1 MSVSIDQIKALRE
14 RTGISM
20 TACKN
25 ALEEANGNE
34 EMAIDLLRK
43 KGAAKAAERADRET
57 ANGVVAIVEKD
68 NKTAMIA
75 LGCETDFVAKNP
87 DFLKKADELATKL
100 LNEGEDANFDEDI
113 ANLGMAM
120 GEKVVITGKKVVT
133 GAKMGKYLHL
143 NNRIGVVVSTSAG
156 ASDDLVKDIAMHV
169 AAMNPKNLSPE
180 DIADELVAKEKE
192 IWAEQLKA
200 EGKPEAIVEKIME
213 GKAKK
218 FREETAL
225 LTQAFVKN
233 PEQLIQDLL
242 GGEKI
247 EGFWRFEV

>member
-25 ALEEANGNE
+25 ALEEASGDE
-34 EMAIDLLRK
+34 EKAIELLRK
-43 KGAAKAAERADRET
+43 KGAAKAAERSDRAT

-75 LGCETDFVAKNP
+75 LSCETDFVAKNP
-87 DFLKKADELATKL
+87 DFLKKAQEFAEKL
-100 LNEGEDANFDEDI
+100 LKEGEDADFTEDI
-113 ANLGMAM
+113 TNLGMAM
-120 GEKVVITGKKVVT
+120 GERILVKDKKVVT
-133 GAKMGKYLHL
+133 GPKMGSYVHL
-143 NNRIGVVVSTSAG
+143 NNRIGVVISATG
-156 ASDDLVKDIAMHV
+156 GSDELVKDIAMHV
-169 AAMNPKNLSPE
+169 AAMNPMNLSPE
-180 DIADELVAKEKE
+180 DISDELLAKEKE

-213 GKAKK
+213 GKTKK
-218 FREETAL
+218 FREESAL

-233 PEQLIQDLL
+233 PEQLIKDLL
-242 GGEKI
+242 AGEKI